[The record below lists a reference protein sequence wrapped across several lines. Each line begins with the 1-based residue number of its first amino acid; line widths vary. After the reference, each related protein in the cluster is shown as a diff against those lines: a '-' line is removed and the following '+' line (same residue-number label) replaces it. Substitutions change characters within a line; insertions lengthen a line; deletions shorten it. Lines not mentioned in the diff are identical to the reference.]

1 MQVDRTTVKEK
12 VSAEEAGEELINAG
26 IHALGWILSLYAVSL
41 LIRAS
46 WGATT
51 FNRLA
56 LSIYSA
62 TLISV
67 YSFSTLSHAIQD
79 PRLKHRLRIWDQ
91 AVVYF
96 LIAGTYTP
104 FLWPLLDQPLKLGCL
119 VLIWL
124 AAFTGFYLKVFH
136 EHRINNFKTQSYIL
150 LGWGPSLLICSTIST
165 NCLAW
170 VAAGGICYTAGTL
183 FLIFDK
189 RVRYFHAVWHA
200 SVILGSASHFYAI
213 YGFLIRPQAGT

>member
-1 MQVDRTTVKEK
+1 MQVDRTTLKVK
-12 VSAEEAGEELINAG
+12 VSAEEVGEELVNAV
-26 IHALGWILSLYAVSL
+26 IHAVGWILSLYAVAL

-51 FNRLA
+51 FSRLA
-56 LSIYSA
+56 LSIYSV

-67 YSFSTLSHAIQD
+67 YSFSTLSHAIQE
-79 PRLKHRLRIWDQ
+79 PRLKHRLRMWDQ

-104 FLWPLLDQPLKLGCL
+104 FLWPLLGQPLRLGCL
-119 VLIWL
+119 VLVWL
-124 AAFTGFYLKVFH
+124 AAFTGFYLKVFQ
-136 EHRINNFKTQSYIL
+136 EHRINNFKAQSYFL
-150 LGWGPSLLICSTIST
+150 LGWVPALLIYSTIST

-170 VAAGGICYTAGTL
+170 AAAGGICYTVGTL